1 MIASVERAAQHR
13 NGKGALPYISMF
25 ATTVEGRK
33 LHALIFAEPGR
44 IAVFDLD
51 DPTQRLCAGTYE
63 HDLRAAVAE
72 IGLPVDGGDPLEFLH
87 ARTCAALEQT
97 RALRGATPSGP
108 DKAKLRYIG
117 NQIEDAAHSLRRAIE
132 RAKQ

>member
-13 NGKGALPYISMF
+13 NGKGTLPYISMF
-25 ATTVEGRK
+25 ATTVAGQK

-44 IAVFDLD
+44 IAMFDLD

-63 HDLRAAVAE
+63 HALRAAVVE
-72 IGLPVDGGDPLEFLH
+72 IGPPIDGGDPLEFLH
-87 ARTCAALEQT
+87 GRAVQILDLVRQRRAESPPGPQRAKFRGIGRHLDTAVHAL
-97 RALRGATPSGP
+97 A
-108 DKAKLRYIG
+108 
-117 NQIEDAAHSLRRAIE
+117 RAIE